1 MLLTSTH
8 VIPRPHH
15 EEDSALLRGRM
26 EELNKD
32 TLRLIAEVEK
42 LIRESKQLSEQ
53 IKSFRGRERT
63 TMRHVG

>member
-8 VIPRPHH
+8 VILRPHH
-15 EEDSALLRGRM
+15 EEDSALLRCRM

>member
-8 VIPRPHH
+8 VIPRSHH
-15 EEDSALLRGRM
+15 EEDSALLRCRM

>member
-15 EEDSALLRGRM
+15 EEDSALLLCRM